1 MKTYRVTLESTTPY
15 SQSKYHE
22 TPYLDKE
29 GHDDYNKRTV
39 LEHLHY
45 DPKTEEVF
53 IPPMAIKNCLADTA
67 KFLSIQIPGK
77 GKATYT
83 KHFLAGLMLFE
94 PIYLG
99 IKKSEVAIDANFL
112 NTDGVRGSGK
122 RAIRRFP
129 RIDCWKATFD
139 VMIVDETITG
149 EVLKRHFE
157 QAGLLVGIGRFRP
170 RNGGFYGRFQLT
182 GFEVVGDLAAEAAE

>member
-1 MKTYRVTLESTTPY
+1 MKTYRVTLESHTPY
-15 SQSKYHE
+15 SQSKFHE
-22 TPYLDKE
+22 VPKLDKE
-29 GHDDYNKRTV
+29 GADDYDKRTV

-45 DPKTEEVF
+45 DAKTEEVY

-67 KFLSIQIPGK
+67 KFLAMKIPGQ

-83 KHFLAGLMLFE
+83 KHFLAGIMLFE

-99 IKKSEVAIDANFL
+99 IKKHAVAIDSNFL

-129 RIDCWKATFD
+129 RIDYWQATFNIM
-139 VMIVDETITG
+139 VADETITAP
-149 EVLKRHFE
+149 VLKRHLE
-157 QAGLLVGIGRFRP
+157 QAGVLVGIGRFRP
-170 RNGGFYGRFQLT
+170 RNGGFYGRFTLQA
-182 GFEVVGDLAAEAAE
+182 FEEIEMVEAAE